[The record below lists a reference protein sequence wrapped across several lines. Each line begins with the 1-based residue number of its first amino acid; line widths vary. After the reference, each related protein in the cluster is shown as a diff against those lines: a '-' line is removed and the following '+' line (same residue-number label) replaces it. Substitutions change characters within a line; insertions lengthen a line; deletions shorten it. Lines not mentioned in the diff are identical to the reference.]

1 MTLAIEQ
8 KIEGKHLEESQ
19 LKAILEPGKNIL
31 VNAGA
36 GSGKTFTILAKI
48 LHILDQNLARPEEI
62 IVVAYNSSVA
72 HDLRDRLEKLAEI
85 FPNLEKKIKKVS
97 VANGKK
103 CPECNKTIEQALHF
117 CEVKKKFV
125 SRQIHTFHSF
135 CYDLLKKNEK
145 PQIAKYLEE
154 SEQKLKELRKAK
166 FLEKIVEEIG
176 SKDKSFFKKINKF
189 FLKYIHHYKNIF
201 KDIDSM
207 SDYNRLIK
215 PRHVALK
222 IIDKDEEQIPLSVK
236 SVEELEI
243 ANFLYL
249 KGIEFVYEDIYTGKL
264 PPEWERWDKDSSRGY
279 RPDFHLIKKDKK
291 GNILYDEYY
300 EHFALDKNLN
310 PPNYFRDREKY
321 INDYK
326 IKKSIFN
333 GKLIETYSYQKIDGT
348 LFEELTKQLISKG
361 INVPEDNVISDK
373 DALNQF
379 KEAGY
384 FDSFAYLV
392 GSFLTNFKLRGA
404 DLKKLKSQFTSNW
417 FKKLFEN
424 EADKR
429 ARAFIEIFEAIFIH
443 YQQKLESENR
453 IDFEDMLLK
462 GKKFIKNQNIKYL
475 IVDEFQDISPLRAEV
490 LKQIQNHNKDAQ
502 LFVVGDDWQAIY
514 GFSGGDIK
522 IIVKNFEKYFGKR
535 NKKDLA
541 LTYRFNQRLCELTSS
556 FIQQS
561 SNQLE
566 KKIKGIKEYNDVPV
580 EIIRQ
585 KDKSNFQIDFS
596 LKINLLN
603 NLDNIFRSDPNAKEI
618 LFLSRYNDYNYKN
631 GYEDLKKYLHNIFK
645 SKKISIKF
653 STIHSAKGSEADY
666 VFILNVSDGFLGFP
680 STIEDDPLLKL
691 AKYDS
696 KNSSDDEKKEKIE
709 EERRLFYVALTRTK
723 KKVFIYGSHDA
734 YFVNEILN
742 DKKIKKN
749 HHYNVDNIKE
759 VSNPEKVVVINYVK
773 GKKSENNSKTPAK
786 NLGIEAGDLIIKV
799 ENKKNPS
806 KKDFDIELKNS
817 KGNEVRIQIKKING
831 DTVNKKIKPFNK
843 NEGTKSKKRWDIGAT
858 YFEREIDP
866 FIESLIKIY
875 NIDLNVKDKKK
886 TNLVNKN

>member
-1 MTLAIEQ
+1 MVVAIEQ
-8 KIEGKHLEESQ
+8 KIEGKYLEESQ
-19 LKAILEPGKNIL
+19 KKAILEPGKNVL

-48 LHILDQNLARPEEI
+48 LHILDQNLAKPEEI
-62 IVVAYNSSVA
+62 IVVAYNTNVA
-72 HDLRDRLEKLAEI
+72 NDLRDRLENLAEV
-85 FPNLEKKIKKVS
+85 FPNLENKIKKVS
-97 VANGKK
+97 VAYGKK
-103 CPECNKTIEQALHF
+103 CPECNEKIDQALHF
-117 CEVKKKFV
+117 CEEKNKFV
-125 SRQIHTFHSF
+125 PRQVHTFHSY

-154 SEQKLKELRKAK
+154 SERKLQELRKAK

-189 FLKYIHHYKNIF
+189 FLNYIQHYKNIF
-201 KDIDSM
+201 KDINSM
-207 SDYNRLIK
+207 TEYNRVIK

-222 IIDKDEEQIPLSVK
+222 IIDKDDEQIPLSVK

-249 KGIEFVYEDIYTGKL
+249 KGIEFVYEDKYEGPL
-264 PPEWERWDKDSSRGY
+264 PPQWERWDNDPRGY
-279 RPDFHLIKKDKK
+279 RPDFHLIKKNDK
-291 GNILYDEYY
+291 NEIIYDEYF

-310 PPNYFRDREKY
+310 PPSYFRDREKY
-321 INDYK
+321 VNDYK

-361 INVPEDNVISDK
+361 INVPEENVISDEE
-373 DALNQF
+373 ALKQF

-384 FDSFAYLV
+384 FDSFSYLV
-392 GSFLTNFKLRGA
+392 GNFLTNFKLRGA

-424 EADKR
+424 QADKR
-429 ARAFIEIFEAIFIH
+429 ARTFIEIFETIFVH
-443 YQQKLESENR
+443 YQKKLESENR
-453 IDFEDMLLK
+453 VDFEDMLLM
-462 GKKFIKNQNIKYL
+462 GKKYIDDQNIKFL

-490 LKQIQNHNKDAQ
+490 IKNIQIHNKEVQ
-502 LFVVGDDWQAIY
+502 LFGVGDDWQAIY
-514 GFSGGDIK
+514 GFSGGDIS
-522 IIVKNFEKYFGKR
+522 IIVKNFEKYFGNR
-535 NKKDLA
+535 NKKDLG

-556 FIQQS
+556 FIQQN
-561 SNQLE
+561 SNQLT

-585 KDKSNFQIDFS
+585 RDKSNFEVDFS
-596 LKINLLN
+596 LKINLLY

-618 LFLSRYNDYNYKN
+618 LFLTRYHDYVYKN
-631 GYEDLKKYLHNIFK
+631 GYDDLKKYLHSIFK
-645 SKKISIKF
+645 SKKKNIKF

-696 KNSSDDEKKEKIE
+696 DKNSDDKEEKNE

-723 KKVFIYGSHDA
+723 KKVFIYGSDDA

-749 HHYNVDNIKE
+749 HHYNVANIKE
-759 VSNPEKVVVINYVK
+759 VSNPDKVIVISHVK
-773 GKKSENNSKTPAK
+773 GKKK
-786 NLGIEAGDLIIKV
+786 
-799 ENKKNPS
+799 
-806 KKDFDIELKNS
+806 
-817 KGNEVRIQIKKING
+817 
-831 DTVNKKIKPFNK
+831 
-843 NEGTKSKKRWDIGAT
+843 
-858 YFEREIDP
+858 
-866 FIESLIKIY
+866 
-875 NIDLNVKDKKK
+875 
-886 TNLVNKN
+886 

>member
-1 MTLAIEQ
+1 MVVAIEQ
-8 KIEGKHLEESQ
+8 KIEGKYLEESQ
-19 LKAILEPGKNIL
+19 KKAILEPGKNIL

-48 LHILDQNLARPEEI
+48 LHILDQNLAKPEEI
-62 IVVAYNSSVA
+62 IVVAYNTSVA
-72 HDLRDRLEKLAEI
+72 NDLRDRFEKLAEV
-85 FPNLEKKIKKVS
+85 FPNLENKIKKVS
-97 VANGKK
+97 VAYGKK
-103 CPECNKTIEQALHF
+103 CPECNKKIDQALHF
-117 CEVKKKFV
+117 CEEKNKFIP
-125 SRQIHTFHSF
+125 RQIHTFHSY

-154 SEQKLKELRKAK
+154 SERKLQELRKAK

-189 FLKYIHHYKNIF
+189 FLNYIHHYKNIF
-201 KDIDSM
+201 KDINSM
-207 SDYNRLIK
+207 ADYNRAIK

-222 IIDKDEEQIPLSVK
+222 IIDKDDEQIPLSVK

-249 KGIEFVYEDIYTGKL
+249 KGIEFIYEDVYQGKL
-264 PPEWERWDKDSSRGY
+264 PPEWERWDRDNSKEY

-291 GNILYDEYY
+291 GNTIYDEYY

-321 INDYK
+321 VNDYK

-348 LFEELTKQLISKG
+348 LFEELTKHLISKG
-361 INVPEDNVISDK
+361 INVPEENVISDK
-373 DALNQF
+373 EALEQF

-384 FDSFAYLV
+384 FDSFAHLV
-392 GSFLTNFKLRGA
+392 GNFLTNFKLRGA

-424 EADKR
+424 QADKR
-429 ARAFIEIFEAIFIH
+429 ARSFIEIFETIFVH
-443 YQQKLESENR
+443 YQKKLESENR
-453 IDFEDMLLK
+453 VDFEDMLLM
-462 GKKFIKNQNIKYL
+462 GKKYINDQNIKFL

-490 LKQIQNHNKDAQ
+490 LKKIQNHNKNVQ

-514 GFSGGDIK
+514 GFSGGDIS
-522 IIVKNFEKYFGKR
+522 IIVKNFEKYFGNR
-535 NKKDLA
+535 NKKDLG

-556 FIQQS
+556 FIQQN
-561 SNQLE
+561 SNQLP
-566 KKIKGIKEYNDVPV
+566 KNIKGIKEYNDVPV

-585 KDKSNFQIDFS
+585 KDKSNFEIDFS

-618 LFLSRYNDYNYKN
+618 LFLSRYNDYIYKN
-631 GYEDLKKYLHNIFK
+631 GYEDLKKYLHSIFK
-645 SKKISIKF
+645 LKKKNIKF

-696 KNSSDDEKKEKIE
+696 DKSSDDDKKESNE

-723 KKVFIYGSHDA
+723 KKVFIYGSDDA

-742 DKKIKKN
+742 DKNIKKN
-749 HHYNVDNIKE
+749 HHYNVANIKE
-759 VSNPEKVVVINYVK
+759 VSNPDKVVVIDYVK
-773 GKKSENNSKTPAK
+773 GKKNVTNTKTPAK
-786 NLGIEAGDLIIKV
+786 NLGIEEGDYIIKV

-806 KKDFDIELKNS
+806 KKEFDIELKNS
-817 KGNEVRIQIKKING
+817 KGKEVSIQIKKTNNDI
-831 DTVNKKIKPFNK
+831 VNKQIKPFNK

-858 YFEREIDP
+858 YFDREIDP
-866 FIESLIKIY
+866 FVESLIKDY
-875 NIDLNVKDKKK
+875 NVDLNDKDKKK
-886 TNLVNKN
+886 ANLNNNN